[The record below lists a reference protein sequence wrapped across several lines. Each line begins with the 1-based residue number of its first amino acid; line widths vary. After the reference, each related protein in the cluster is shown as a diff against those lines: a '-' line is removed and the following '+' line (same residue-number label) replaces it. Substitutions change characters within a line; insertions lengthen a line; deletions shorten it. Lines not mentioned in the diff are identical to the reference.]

1 MEPIIPTAAS
11 TGFGQRAR
19 LLWGRLKYN
28 RWLYL
33 FFLPALILYIV
44 FTYYPMYGA
53 ILAFKD
59 LNYKLGIMASPW
71 TTMNGLQHFYDLFS
85 DSQFKTAFVN
95 TIIISL
101 GRILF
106 EFPLPIALALMM
118 NEIRREK
125 TKRIVQTVFTFPHFV
140 SWVIMSGIIFNLFSD
155 AGVVNS
161 IIFALGGQKGN
172 ILTNAGTFRY
182 FLFGTD
188 AWKEMGWGTII
199 YLATISGI
207 DVSLYEAAIVDGAK
221 RSQLAWYI
229 TLPAMKSVIGVM
241 LILNISSLMNAG
253 FDQVFNLY
261 NAAVYSKADI
271 IDTLIYRRTFVT
283 GASFASSTAV
293 GLFKSVINFAMLI
306 VGNTVVKRAT
316 GKGLY

>member
-1 MEPIIPTAAS
+1 MTPTMPAS
-11 TGFGQRAR
+11 SRSKR
-19 LLWGRLKYN
+19 LKALWGRIKYN

-71 TTMNGLQHFYDLFS
+71 TSMGGLKHFYDLIS
-85 DSQFKTAFVN
+85 DSAFKQAFIN
-95 TIIISL
+95 TVVISL

-106 EFPLPIALALMM
+106 EFPIPIALALMM

-125 TKRIVQTVFTFPHFV
+125 TRRLVQTVFTFPHFV

-155 AGVVNS
+155 SGVINS

-172 ILTNAGTFRY
+172 VMTNADTFRY
-182 FLFGTD
+182 FLFGTN

-207 DVSLYEAAIVDGAK
+207 DVSQYEAAIVDGAK

-271 IDTLIYRRTFVT
+271 IDTLIYRRTFVS

-293 GLFKSVINFAMLI
+293 GLFKSVINFSMLI
-306 VGNTVVKRAT
+306 IGNTIVKRAT